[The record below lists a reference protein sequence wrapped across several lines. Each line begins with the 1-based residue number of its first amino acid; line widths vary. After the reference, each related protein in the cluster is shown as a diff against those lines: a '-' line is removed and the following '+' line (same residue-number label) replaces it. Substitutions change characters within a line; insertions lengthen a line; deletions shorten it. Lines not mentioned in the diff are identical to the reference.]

1 MTATVQSPAAIA
13 QELRRRFDGGDADVA
28 DAIKEEAAKYHFY
41 HNIELVPGI
50 VTAGYSWAD
59 GFVTRIAEAMQE
71 FDFKG
76 RRVLDIGCRDGAMS
90 FIAEELGASEVIGI
104 DNDLSEGLVKLLI
117 PFKGSKVQAFQC
129 NVNELSVQQF
139 GRFDIVVFPGVLYHL
154 RYPIWALRR
163 IADVLNP
170 GSVLI
175 VEGAFIDA
183 FADLPILFCPIGSDS
198 PYEPT
203 SVAFFNKAG
212 LTDTLLSLG
221 YSDVRHHQS
230 FFEMPDEVAYLKRRF
245 PKYAAEYGDQ
255 RLSVCRMI
263 FSCKKGW
270 SDDQRIAPHGPQS
283 ILDRYWEGGHA
294 FHSAQSIDR
303 VIP

>member
-28 DAIKEEAAKYHFY
+28 DAIKEEAAKYRFY

-129 NVNELSVQQF
+129 NVNEFISSAVRSV
-139 GRFDIVVFPGVLYHL
+139 
-154 RYPIWALRR
+154 
-163 IADVLNP
+163 
-170 GSVLI
+170 
-175 VEGAFIDA
+175 
-183 FADLPILFCPIGSDS
+183 
-198 PYEPT
+198 
-203 SVAFFNKAG
+203 
-212 LTDTLLSLG
+212 
-221 YSDVRHHQS
+221 
-230 FFEMPDEVAYLKRRF
+230 
-245 PKYAAEYGDQ
+245 
-255 RLSVCRMI
+255 
-263 FSCKKGW
+263 
-270 SDDQRIAPHGPQS
+270 
-283 ILDRYWEGGHA
+283 
-294 FHSAQSIDR
+294 
-303 VIP
+303 